1 MSLQTFWPREHL
13 GEMLVEFQQA
23 LADLVASP
31 EACRQARTSP
41 DQLRLRYDLTQR
53 EFDRLVAM
61 VNHRGMALNCM
72 LYRANRLAPFALN
85 LPGLCRALGPNLGPL
100 LTEYSALYP
109 NTNVHFYLECDR
121 FCDFI
126 EAKLNGGWELEPQA
140 IAILDEEHSK
150 IKLHLAA
157 TYIQSGS
164 SDTHRPA
171 LVAKT

>member
-1 MSLQTFWPREHL
+1 MSLQMFWPREHH
-13 GEMLVEFQQA
+13 GVMLVEFQQA

-31 EACRQARTSP
+31 EACRQARANP
-41 DQLRLRYDLTQR
+41 AQLRLRYDLSQL

-61 VNHRGMALNCM
+61 VNHKGMACNCM

-85 LPGLCRALGPNLGPL
+85 LPGLCQALGPRLGPL
-100 LTEYSALYP
+100 LTEYSAP

-126 EAKLNGGWELEPQA
+126 EAKLNDGCELEPQA
-140 IAILDEEHSK
+140 IAILNEEHSK

-157 TYIQSGS
+157 TYVQSGAS
-164 SDTHRPA
+164 PF
-171 LVAKT
+171 